1 MKIIVKRTFPKEE
14 YTIGD
19 MYIDGE
25 KFCNT
30 LEDRVRDLPKEK
42 KIYGETA
49 IPYGKYKVQMTFS
62 PRFKRQMPQILDV
75 PMFEGIRIHSA
86 NYATQL
92 EGCIALGE
100 NKVKGGVINSKKW
113 CEEFEKRLMEAGG
126 VAELRIIDSET
137 EVNFDEE

>member
-1 MKIIVKRTFPKEE
+1 MKIIVKRTHTKEE

-19 MYIDGE
+19 IYIDGE
-25 KFCNT
+25 RFCNT
-30 LEDRVRDLPKEK
+30 LEDKVRDLPKEEK
-42 KIYGETA
+42 VYGETA

-62 PRFKRQMPQILDV
+62 PRFKRQMPQILNV

-113 CEEFEKRLMEAGG
+113 CEEFERRLKEAGG
-126 VAELRIIDSET
+126 VAELEIIDSET